1 MNFNYPNDEHLLVY
15 LLYNFVF
22 YFTFTHHLTAQ
33 QLSATNQQIALDFLL
48 CIVT

>member
-1 MNFNYPNDEHLLVY
+1 MNFNYPNDEH

-33 QLSATNQQIALDFLL
+33 QLSATEQQIALNFLL